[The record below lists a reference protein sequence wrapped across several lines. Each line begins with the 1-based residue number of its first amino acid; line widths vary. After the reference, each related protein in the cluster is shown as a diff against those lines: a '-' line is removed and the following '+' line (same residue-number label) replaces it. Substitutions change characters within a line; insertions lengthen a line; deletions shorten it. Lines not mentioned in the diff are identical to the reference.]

1 MIPRQ
6 DLDRPD
12 VLFLKGRLAWQN
24 VQVGNTLYSL
34 DDSRRFWQAAAQQDP
49 DSPLYALALGFV
61 FYAEDNLTAA
71 MNQFQGAIACLERD
85 NPPNEEPLG
94 GMTPSALRTH
104 AYAGLGLDLSGA
116 GLRTHGNPSPGAST
130 TSPRLAKPSF
140 TARCRGLS
148 SQFSRSKLALDS

>member
-1 MIPRQ
+1 MLKRPLAVIPRQ

-71 MNQFQGAIACLERD
+71 MNQFQGGRSPAWRETI
-85 NPPNEEPLG
+85 PPMRN
-94 GMTPSALRTH
+94 
-104 AYAGLGLDLSGA
+104 LSGA
-116 GLRTHGNPSPGAST
+116 
-130 TSPRLAKPSF
+130 
-140 TARCRGLS
+140 
-148 SQFSRSKLALDS
+148 